1 MEKGKCI
8 YCKQY
13 KNLNREHA
21 FPKSLLQKGAP
32 GWTIKKHVCVACN
45 SKLAQLDAVLI
56 KKSPLAFIWYRIQDE
71 LDNQTHT
78 PHSSISHKRTFGI
91 NPVRQ
96 FVPDPLYENR
106 IVLHDIIT
114 ENGSTSILVD
124 SALCP
129 QIALTQHPEEQS
141 SVEVITANRE
151 KFNATDSDE
160 NTITNHDEQKEIY
173 CVFGNTYIFPPKA
186 TLYFFHRIPEF
197 KSKFMNDF
205 PRTQYDLL
213 IIFPKAGKIRRAAE
227 TFYKS
232 LEISTREIIG
242 EEKIPYPKPATRF
255 IQVSTDSKATPDIAR
270 AIAKIAF
277 HCFLYHYS
285 KFSGH
290 EPIFDDIRKFICTES
305 SNRFVAQ
312 WKNTETENCI
322 YDSTEHLH
330 IICYFVQKDD
340 IGCRIDFFTGLQK
353 SPVSYQV
360 ILAGKPENLNPS
372 PSRTEY
378 ISFYVHPKSQLKKR
392 ILPVKNLGI
401 IWQPS
406 RYEGVLWLPKYLL

>member
-1 MEKGKCI
+1 MKKGECI
-8 YCKQY
+8 YCK
-13 KNLNREHA
+13 KDKDLNEEHV
-21 FPKSLLQKGAP
+21 FPKCLLQTGVHEWIIDRHLCGK
-32 GWTIKKHVCVACN
+32 CN
-45 SKLAQLDAVLI
+45 SDLGKLDAILG

-106 IVLHDIIT
+106 IVLHDIVT
-114 ENGSTSILVD
+114 ENDSTSVLVD

-129 QIALTQHPEEQS
+129 QIVLTQYPEGQS
-141 SVEVITANRE
+141 SVEVIAANRE
-151 KFNATDSDE
+151 KFNATNSDE

-213 IIFPKAGKIRRAAE
+213 VIFPKAGKIRCAAE

-255 IQVSTDSKATPDIAR
+255 IQVSTDRKAFPDIER

-277 HCFLYHYS
+277 HCLLYHYPS
-285 KFSGH
+285 FSGH
-290 EPIFDDIRKFICTES
+290 EPIFDDIREFIYAGS
-305 SNRFVAQ
+305 PNRFVTE
-312 WKNTETENCI
+312 WKYPSTENFV
-322 YDSTEHLH
+322 YDSTIHLH
-330 IICYFVQKDD
+330 VIFFFIQGDN
-340 IGCRIDFFTGLQK
+340 IGCRMDLFTGLRNP
-353 SPVSYQV
+353 PVSYQI
-360 ILAGKPENLNPS
+360 ILAGQPDISNPG

-378 ISFYVHPKSQLKKR
+378 ISFYVHPKSQMKR
-392 ILPVKNLGI
+392 RIFPVENLGLI
-401 IWQPS
+401 RRPS